1 MADNI
6 TSARYWW
13 AVMYP
18 ENMIDNWEEKIYSL
32 IQFPFAYCIHDKDLR
47 HEVAEERKKHIHLI
61 IAFNNTTTY
70 NHALNVF
77 KKLFA
82 PDKIAIP
89 NNRFEACIK
98 VSWCFNYLIHNTDD
112 CREKHKHLY
121 DVSERVTG
129 NCFDIGLF
137 EQYSIEEK
145 NAIINDMCLIL
156 RNNQFTNF
164 EDFCECIE
172 DSFPGEPIYR
182 QLLKENSAY
191 FERRTKGIYQ
201 RLLRKGDL

>member
-32 IQFPFAYCIHDKDLR
+32 IQYPFAYCIHDKDLR

-77 KKLFA
+77 RKLFA
-82 PDKIAIP
+82 PNKITIHT
-89 NNRFEACIK
+89 IK
-98 VSWCFNYLIHNTDD
+98 TI
-112 CREKHKHLY
+112 
-121 DVSERVTG
+121 
-129 NCFDIGLF
+129 
-137 EQYSIEEK
+137 
-145 NAIINDMCLIL
+145 
-156 RNNQFTNF
+156 
-164 EDFCECIE
+164 
-172 DSFPGEPIYR
+172 
-182 QLLKENSAY
+182 
-191 FERRTKGIYQ
+191 
-201 RLLRKGDL
+201 